1 MTSRTTTE
9 RILDAY
15 LAPEGD
21 RLPDRVI
28 EAVVADVART
38 PQRRAARAP
47 WRFRHMPVLSRPTG
61 IAAVALVAVLGA
73 AGLMYLRS
81 IPGGTGS
88 RPTPTPTL
96 GPSEV
101 APGIS
106 GWKTYHSDVH
116 GFTVGYPENWSLH
129 KPAGREWQ
137 AGDQFP
143 SDELPYADTFVSPE
157 QGDAQIG
164 LFVWEMP
171 AGEDV
176 DVESVADLKAW
187 ADSYCSDVGAGSCE
201 QFTQRAVSMCHNAG
215 GSCRGAILVPTGEA
229 QYAFFGDW
237 GSMMFTDLPD
247 QITVV
252 VVAREDDFPSAA
264 RYGGSVELLKSILT
278 TMDVR

>member
-28 EAVVADVART
+28 EAVFADIARI
-38 PQRRAARAP
+38 PQRRAPRAP
-47 WRFRHMPVLSRPTG
+47 WRFRHMPVLSRATG
-61 IAAVALVAVLGA
+61 IAAVALVAVVGA

-81 IPGGTGS
+81 NPGGTGS
-88 RPTPTPTL
+88 ESTSTPTL

-106 GWKTYHSDVH
+106 GWKTYTSDVH
-116 GFTVGYPENWSLH
+116 GFTVCYPENWSLH
-129 KPAGREWQ
+129 MPAAREWQ
-137 AGDQFP
+137 AGDVFP
-143 SDELPYADTFVSPE
+143 SDELPYADTFTSPE

-164 LFVWEMP
+164 LFVWEVP
-171 AGEDV
+171 AGKGV
-176 DVESVADLKAW
+176 DVESVGDLKDW
-187 ADSYCSDVGAGSCE
+187 ADSYCSDLGAGSCE
-201 QFTQRAVSMCHNAG
+201 QFTRRAVSMCHNAG

-247 QITVV
+247 RITVV
-252 VVAREDDFPSAA
+252 VVAREDDFPFAA
-264 RYGGSVELLKSILT
+264 RYGGTVELLKSILT